1 MRITPDTI
9 SKLPQLEDVRVR
21 IVRPDGSSVS
31 ARGDIESLRDT
42 YAVFGEDKWS
52 VLIRSNGVEELF
64 LSSEWEGI
72 WFDAAKLLCLHS
84 KRVETARSYPIEG
97 IRYLLISDIE
107 SLHDT
112 YAVFG
117 EDQVYLLEDSFGS
130 RMKGYYTFSPCRESR
145 LIHWVRVE
153 ASFVDLKVVHR
164 PDDSTSY
171 LYVMKKEPEL

>member
-31 ARGDIESLRDT
+31 ARGDI
-42 YAVFGEDKWS
+42 YAALPGEDKWS
-52 VLIRSNGVEELF
+52 VLIRSNGAEELF

-164 PDDSTSY
+164 PDDGTSY

>member
-31 ARGDIESLRDT
+31 ARGDI
-42 YAVFGEDKWS
+42 YAALPGDDKWS
-52 VLIRSNGVEELF
+52 VLIRSGGAEELF

-130 RMKGYYTFSPCRESR
+130 TTRSPRAGSR
-145 LIHWVRVE
+145 VSSTGS
-153 ASFVDLKVVHR
+153 ASRRASWTSRSSTDRTTARHI
-164 PDDSTSY
+164 STS
-171 LYVMKKEPEL
+171 